1 MDYGPHPSSGR
12 LLLKDVSELVPVHGG
27 AASKL
32 PIISVP
38 GGIEIILISV

>member
-12 LLLKDVSELVPVHGG
+12 LLLKDVSELVPLHGG

-32 PIISVP
+32 PVISVP
-38 GGIEIILISV
+38 GGIKIILISV